1 MEHRNSINHK
11 FSLTL
16 FLLIYEGSERMF
28 AMIYT
33 ELDHKIGE
41 KEKYF
46 GPFTSYSS
54 LKTFILPSEKKVL
67 DKSTNWFSFLTES

>member
-1 MEHRNSINHK
+1 
-11 FSLTL
+11 
-16 FLLIYEGSERMF
+16 MF

-54 LKTFILPSEKKVL
+54 SKTFILPSEKKSWTNVL
-67 DKSTNWFSFLTES
+67 IGFLF

>member
-1 MEHRNSINHK
+1 
-11 FSLTL
+11 
-16 FLLIYEGSERMF
+16 MF

-54 LKTFILPSEKKVL
+54 LKTFILPSEKKSWTNVL
-67 DKSTNWFSFLTES
+67 IGFLFWQSHSGPIWAQLLGATFDCVENIFV